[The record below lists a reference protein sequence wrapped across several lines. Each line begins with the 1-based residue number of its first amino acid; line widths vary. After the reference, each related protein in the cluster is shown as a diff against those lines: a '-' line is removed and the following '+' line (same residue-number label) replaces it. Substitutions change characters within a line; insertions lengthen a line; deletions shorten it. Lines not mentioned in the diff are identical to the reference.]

1 MEWRIKPNS
10 WVAQEATSTT
20 QLTYAL
26 QVNPAPITVSIPG
39 EDPVLAS
46 LEWVITNPTSAALA
60 VQSVAFTLVVGDGAS
75 LTPTTAGIT
84 TAVSDPTTWTVVGP
98 ASPVTSGTATY
109 TLEPVTGTDVSLDAG
124 ASVVVQLFQI
134 QTNPTPGNSTIGIKE
149 IVAGKPGF
157 TNFQVTT
164 FPTGFYFT
172 GLIPTVQSGSALVP
186 VAQITTGSTV
196 TLVWNSSVVD
206 TAAFTIYYSN
216 AEQGQQTAKPSD
228 VGEWTTGP
236 LTSDT
241 VFTAVVQVSVTGGQP
256 LTAALMTSVAVQN
269 PSLVAASINAGRATV
284 SGAASIGG
292 PLTANAITATGLT
305 VNGTTSVGNFTS
317 SGTVTVPG
325 QSTLGTLSVTG
336 QTTLGAVSAQAVNAA
351 SLSTSGNINASG
363 TVIAT
368 NAQISFGQVVS
379 ANIGD
384 SFTYNNQ
391 RMSWYGVGWFQD
403 PWFGYG
409 PTAWFSGYGGIKLF
423 TGGTQPA
430 FTIDYHGNCVYAA
443 SMSKASSIALKEN
456 VQALTSADAAAILA
470 DLDPVKYTLK
480 AAPNQGTQMGFI
492 AEHVHQSVASSDR
505 KAIIPDQ
512 IVAVLTRV
520 VKEQQ
525 QLIAQLEQRIN
536 ALETKQG
543 VNTPPHEE

>member
-1 MEWRIKPNS
+1 MSFTSKPNS
-10 WVAQEATSTT
+10 WVSQETTSTT

-26 QVNPAPITVSIPG
+26 QVNPAPITVSIPD

-46 LEWVITNPTSAALA
+46 LEFVLTNPTATALA
-60 VQSVAFTLVVGDGAS
+60 VQSVAFTITVGDGAS
-75 LTPTTAGIT
+75 LTPTTAGIA
-84 TAVSDPTTWTVVGP
+84 TAVSDQTNWNVIGP
-98 ASPVTSGTATY
+98 PSPVTSGTATY
-109 TLEPVTGTDVSLDAG
+109 TLQAVTGSDVSLDGG

-134 QTNPTPGNSTIGIKE
+134 QTNPTPGNTTIGIKE
-149 IVAGKPGF
+149 IVEAKPGF

-164 FPTGFYFT
+164 FPTGFYFN

-186 VAQITTGSTV
+186 VAQVTTGSTV

-206 TAAFTIYYSN
+206 TAAFTIYFSN

-241 VFTAVVQVSVTGGQP
+241 VFTAVVQVSVEGGQP
-256 LTAALMTSVAVQN
+256 LTAALMTSVSVQN

-284 SGAASIGG
+284 SGAASILG

-325 QSTLGTLSVTG
+325 HSTLGTLSVSG
-336 QTTLGAVSAQAVNAA
+336 QTTLAAVSGQAISAT
-351 SLSTSGNINASG
+351 SLNSSGNINASG
-363 TVIAT
+363 TVIST
-368 NAQISFGQVVS
+368 NAQISFGQVVGC
-379 ANIGD
+379 NLGD
-384 SFTYNNQ
+384 SFSYNNQ
-391 RMSWYGVGWFQD
+391 RMSWYSVGWFQD
-403 PWFGYG
+403 SWFGYG
-409 PTAWFSGYGGIKLF
+409 PTAWFSGYGGIKFF

-430 FTIDYHGNCVYAA
+430 FTIDYNGNCRYTN
-443 SMSKASSIALKEN
+443 SMAKTSSIALKEN
-456 VQALTSADAAAILA
+456 VQALTSADASAILA
-470 DLDPVKYTLK
+470 NLDPVKYTLK
-480 AAPNQGTQMGFI
+480 AAPDQGTQLGFI
-492 AEHVHQSVASSDR
+492 AEHVHRSVASSDR

-525 QLIAQLEQRIN
+525 ELIAKLEQRID
-536 ALETKQG
+536 ALEAKHG
-543 VNTPPHEE
+543 PNTPLHEV